1 MKRYSLLFILYT
13 LFIINVQAQVGEYR
27 RDLAIGING
36 GYALNQVSFSPR
48 INQTMHGGI
57 TMGITTIYTC
67 EKYFSM
73 ICAIQGELNFV
84 QLGWKE
90 EINSESTTNTGTYKR
105 DVNYIQMPILVNLGF
120 GRERGGVKGYIVA
133 GPHLGFYLGEK
144 TKTSGEWTDYDLTTS
159 QIKLH
164 EKERIETKFD
174 YGITLG
180 LGMDV
185 STKSGHHFCVEGRY
199 GLSLSNILNSSKQDP
214 FSRSA
219 NNVITV
225 KVAYLFDILKTPN

>member
-1 MKRYSLLFILYT
+1 
-13 LFIINVQAQVGEYR
+13 VGEFR
-27 RDLAIGING
+27 RDLAVGING
-36 GYALNQVSFSPR
+36 GYALNTVSFSPS
-48 INQTMHGGI
+48 INQKMHGG
-57 TMGITTIYTC
+57 MTIGATVRYTC

-90 EINSESTTNTGTYKR
+90 DITTCDATYQRDINYL
-105 DVNYIQMPILVNLGF
+105 QMPILVNLGF
-120 GRERGGVKGYIVA
+120 GKERGGVKGYLVA
-133 GPHLGFYLGEK
+133 GPHLGFCVGESEK
-144 TKTSGEWTDYDLTTS
+144 RSGVYDGLLVR
-159 QIKLH
+159 QMEIHDKP
-164 EKERIETKFD
+164 IEQKFD

-185 STKSGHHFCVEGRY
+185 STKNGHHFTLEGRY
-199 GLSLSNILNSSKQDP
+199 GLSLSNIFKSTKQDT

-225 KVAYLFDILKTPN
+225 KVAYLFDILKTRN

>member
-1 MKRYSLLFILYT
+1 MKRFTLLTLIYT
-13 LFIINVQAQVGEYR
+13 LFIFSASAQVGEFR
-27 RDLAIGING
+27 RDLAVGING
-36 GYALNQVSFSPR
+36 GYALNTVSFSPT
-48 INQTMHGGI
+48 INQKMHGG
-57 TMGITTIYTC
+57 MTIGATVRYTC

-90 EINSESTTNTGTYKR
+90 DITTCDATYQRDINYL
-105 DVNYIQMPILVNLGF
+105 QMPILVNLGF
-120 GRERGGVKGYIVA
+120 GKERGGVKGYLVA
-133 GPHLGFYLGEK
+133 GPHIGFCIGESEK
-144 TKTSGEWTDYDLTTS
+144 RNGVYDGLLVR
-159 QIKLH
+159 QMEIHDKP
-164 EKERIETKFD
+164 IEQKFD

-185 STKSGHHFCVEGRY
+185 STKNGHHFTLEGRY
-199 GLSLSNILNSSKQDP
+199 GLSLSNIFKSTKQDT

-225 KVAYLFDILKTPN
+225 KVAYLFDILKTRN

>member
-1 MKRYSLLFILYT
+1 MKKVILLAILYT
-13 LFIINVQAQVGEYR
+13 LFILDASAQVGEFR

-48 INQTMHGGI
+48 INQKMHGGI
-57 TMGITTIYTC
+57 TMGVTARYTC

-73 ICAIQGELNFV
+73 ICALQGELNFI
-84 QLGWKE
+84 QLGWTEDIKIE
-90 EINSESTTNTGTYKR
+90 GTTNTGIYKR

-120 GRERGGVKGYIVA
+120 GKERGGVKGYVVA
-133 GPHLGFYLGEK
+133 GPQLGFCLGEK
-144 TKTSGEWTDYDLTTS
+144 ETKSGEWSDYYLTDT
-159 QIKLH
+159 QIKMH
-164 EKERIETKFD
+164 NTPIQKKFD

-185 STKSGHHFCVEGRY
+185 STKSGHHFTVEGRY
-199 GLSLSNILNSSKQDP
+199 GLSLSNVFNSTKQDT

-219 NNVITV
+219 NNAITV
-225 KVAYLFDILKTPN
+225 KVSYLFDILKTQN